1 MQSFFWVIPALV
13 LAVAVFYSVV
23 AVAIRDEETER
34 TLFDPVFPV
43 SFRGLVRGL
52 VNFRVANPPATV
64 HGALRRLRE
73 QQGRDIAEPGLDSD
87 VSIAGADHAVTA
99 VSRSAPQ
106 LRRDDAPAAREDAGP
121 APETR
126 CSAR

>member
-43 SFRGLVRGL
+43 SF
-52 VNFRVANPPATV
+52 AAWS
-64 HGALRRLRE
+64 GAW
-73 QQGRDIAEPGLDSD
+73 
-87 VSIAGADHAVTA
+87 SISESRIHRPQSAV
-99 VSRSAPQ
+99 RSAGCGNSGAGISLSRAWTATSALPVRTTPS
-106 LRRDDAPAAREDAGP
+106 RR
-121 APETR
+121 
-126 CSAR
+126 